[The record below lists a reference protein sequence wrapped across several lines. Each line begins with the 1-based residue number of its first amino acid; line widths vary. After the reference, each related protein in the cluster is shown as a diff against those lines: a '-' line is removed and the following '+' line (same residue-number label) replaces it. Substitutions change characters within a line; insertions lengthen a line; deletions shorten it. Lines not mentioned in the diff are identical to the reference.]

1 MSNINN
7 QTNNKELSLTTIVKK
22 IDLAQKQIEKK
33 EEMISKINK
42 EIENKR
48 EDIAEF
54 YKLLQD
60 FAKEGIKLTKK

>member
-22 IDLAQKQIEKK
+22 IDLAQKQIKKK

>member
-48 EDIAEF
+48 EDI
-54 YKLLQD
+54 
-60 FAKEGIKLTKK
+60 